1 MTFADKLKN
10 PKIIAVIAIAIVII
24 TLIVIL
30 IFIPSKCKEGTF
42 GVNGKNPWFGKCTK
56 CASGTSAEEGSSE
69 CMKCDTG
76 TYSIE
81 GGICEDQCSNLP
93 KTKTIKWGKSNDPS
107 FKSQNTGL
115 DTIVVRG
122 PSVEGDNRITDA
134 CLAQLHDMSGCA
146 NLAVKTLTEEG
157 REDGGGWFYDGYL
170 KAGCAPWANQESI
183 AELDAWLADTTK
195 NETGLTK
202 DVFCVQREK
211 TLESIANDMNA
222 WRIMNDGHHPSGCCN
237 KANKANWDATTST
250 VTYDSPCIN

>member
-1 MTFADKLKN
+1 MTLLDKLKD
-10 PKIIAVIAIAIVII
+10 PKIIAVIIAIAIVII

-56 CASGTSAEEGSSE
+56 CASGTSAKEGSSE
-69 CMKCDTG
+69 CTKCISG

-93 KTKTIKWGKSNDPS
+93 NTKKIEWSESGAGKND
-107 FKSQNTGL
+107 FLIRNTDL
-115 DTIVVRG
+115 DTIVRG

-134 CLAQLHDMSGCA
+134 CLAQLHDMAGCTKQATGTMERGNWYYSGYPH
-146 NLAVKTLTEEG
+146 G
-157 REDGGGWFYDGYL
+157 
-170 KAGCAPWANQESI
+170 GCAPWANQAQKDE
-183 AELDAWLADTTK
+183 LADVM
-195 NETGLTK
+195 TGMHGAGSNITEAEYCK
-202 DVFCVQREK
+202 PIDK